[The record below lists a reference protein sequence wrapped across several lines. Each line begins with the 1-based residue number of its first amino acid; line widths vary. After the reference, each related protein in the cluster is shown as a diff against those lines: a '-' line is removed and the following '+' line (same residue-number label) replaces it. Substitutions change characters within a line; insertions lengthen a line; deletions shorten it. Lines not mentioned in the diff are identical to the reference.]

1 MTFQVGESLEKETRV
16 QQEEKQPSHANGAT
30 FLIDGLIIHICQI
43 SEYLVLRRC
52 LSQVRRAGGSLGYV
66 LLQAYCAIH

>member
-16 QQEEKQPSHANGAT
+16 QQEEKQLPHANGAT
-30 FLIDGLIIHICQI
+30 FLIDGLIFHICQI
-43 SEYLVLRRC
+43 SEYLVLRRR

-66 LLQAYCAIH
+66 LLQA